1 MTERLV
7 YIVEDEPKIAAL
19 VSDYLRAANF
29 NTRIFVD
36 GRFVIEAVRT
46 LSPDALILDLMLPV
60 NDGMFICREIRK
72 FSAVPVLMLTAR
84 VEESDIL
91 AGLACG
97 ADDFVTKP
105 FSASQVVAR
114 IAALIRRAQ
123 GRLTT
128 DPANVKYLIDDA
140 GQRAAWHGHWLALS
154 TSEFQILSAMMKHP
168 GRIFSRD
175 QLLNQLGDRA
185 QESADRAIDSHIKNI
200 RRKIAAIDAGATCV
214 ASVYG
219 AGYRF
224 EVDYMESYQ
233 KTPMRCMK
241 NQRPSAIAK

>member
-1 MTERLV
+1 MLVNMTERLI

-19 VSDYLRAANF
+19 LSDFLKGAGFA
-29 NTRIFVD
+29 TRVFID

-46 LSPDALILDLMLPV
+46 QQPAALILDLMLPI
-60 NDGMFICREIRK
+60 NDGMSLCTEIRT
-72 FSAVPVLMLTAR
+72 FSAVPILMLTAR
-84 VEESDIL
+84 VEEADIL
-91 AGLACG
+91 AGLASG

-114 IAALIRRAQ
+114 VSALVRRAE
-123 GRLTT
+123 GRVTS
-128 DPANVKYLIDDA
+128 DPSSVKYMIDEA
-140 GQRAAWHGHWLALS
+140 GQRAAWRGHWLTLS
-154 TSEFQILSAMMKHP
+154 TSEFQILSAMMKQP

-185 QESADRAIDSHIKNI
+185 LESADRAIDSHIKNI
-200 RRKIAAIDAGATCV
+200 RRKMNAVDPEANCV

-224 EVDYMESYQ
+224 ELE
-233 KTPMRCMK
+233 
-241 NQRPSAIAK
+241 

>member
-1 MTERLV
+1 MTPERFV

-19 VSDYLRAANF
+19 LADFLSNAGFA
-29 NTRIFVD
+29 TRVFVD
-36 GRFVIEAVRT
+36 GRFVVDAVR
-46 LSPDALILDLMLPV
+46 SQPPAALILDLMLPV
-60 NDGMFICREIRK
+60 NDVMSLCRDIRR

-84 VEESDIL
+84 VEEADIL

-114 IAALIRRAQ
+114 ITAMIRRAE
-123 GRLTT
+123 GRVTS
-128 DPANVKYLIDDA
+128 DPANVKYMIDEA
-140 GQRAAWHGHWLALS
+140 GQRAAWRGHWLTLS
-154 TSEFQILSAMMKHP
+154 TSEFQILSAMVKHP

-175 QLLNQLGDRA
+175 QLLNLLGERA
-185 QESADRAIDSHIKNI
+185 QESADRAIDSHML
-200 RRKIAAIDAGATCV
+200 IAVDSDANCV

-224 EVDYMESYQ
+224 DVE
-233 KTPMRCMK
+233 
-241 NQRPSAIAK
+241 

>member
-1 MTERLV
+1 MPTMTPERFV

-19 VSDYLRAANF
+19 LADFLSNAGFA
-29 NTRIFVD
+29 TRVFVD
-36 GRFVIEAVRT
+36 GRFVVDAVR
-46 LSPDALILDLMLPV
+46 SQPPAALILDLMLPV
-60 NDGMFICREIRK
+60 NDGMSLCRDIRR

-84 VEESDIL
+84 VEEADIL

-114 IAALIRRAQ
+114 ITAMIRRAE
-123 GRLTT
+123 GRVTS
-128 DPANVKYLIDDA
+128 DPANVKYMIDEA
-140 GQRAAWHGHWLALS
+140 GQRAAWRGHWLTLS
-154 TSEFQILSAMMKHP
+154 TSEFQILSAMVKHP

-175 QLLNQLGDRA
+175 QLLNLLGERA

-200 RRKIAAIDAGATCV
+200 CRKLIAVDSDANCV

-224 EVDYMESYQ
+224 DVE
-233 KTPMRCMK
+233 
-241 NQRPSAIAK
+241 

>member
-1 MTERLV
+1 MLVNMTERWI

-19 VSDYLRAANF
+19 LSDFLKSAGFA
-29 NTRIFVD
+29 TRVFVD
-36 GRFVIEAVRT
+36 GRFVIDAVRS
-46 LSPDALILDLMLPV
+46 LSPSALVLDLMLPV
-60 NDGMFICREIRK
+60 NDGMNLCKEIRS

-84 VEESDIL
+84 ITETDIL

-105 FSASQVVAR
+105 FSATQVVAR
-114 IAALIRRAQ
+114 ISALIRRAE
-123 GRLTT
+123 GRVTT
-128 DPANVKYLIDDA
+128 DPTNVKYMIDEA
-140 GQRAAWHGHWLALS
+140 GQRVAWRGHWLLLS
-154 TSEFQILSAMMKHP
+154 TSEFQILSVMMKQP

-200 RRKIAAIDAGATCV
+200 RRKMIAVDSQANCV
-214 ASVYG
+214 VSVYG

-224 EVDYMESYQ
+224 EVE
-233 KTPMRCMK
+233 
-241 NQRPSAIAK
+241 